1 MPMLIPIISLVYSKE
16 NMLMRT
22 KECSIC
28 ETSFTTLYRIQYRQ
42 PKAWVFACE
51 SCLKQVKENNPF
63 YRYGGTWKK

>member
-1 MPMLIPIISLVYSKE
+1 
-16 NMLMRT
+16 MLMRT

-28 ETSFTTLYRIQYRQ
+28 ETFFTTLYRIQYRQ

-51 SCLKQVKENNPF
+51 SCLKEVKENNPF